1 MMTPRQTRHMP
12 VIAAFAC
19 AMALTGCDK
28 KGDAIASADQAD
40 KKAGLAAGD
49 EVILTPGAL
58 PGDRVHT
65 R

>member
-40 KKAGLAAGD
+40 KKAGLAA
-49 EVILTPGAL
+49 PGIA
-58 PGDRVHT
+58 
-65 R
+65 